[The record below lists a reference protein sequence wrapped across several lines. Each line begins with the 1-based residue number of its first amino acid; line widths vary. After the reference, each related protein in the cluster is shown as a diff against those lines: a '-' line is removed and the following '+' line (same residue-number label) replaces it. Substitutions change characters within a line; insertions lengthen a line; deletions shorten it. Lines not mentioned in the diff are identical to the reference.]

1 MFCQVF
7 LQTFLQVDKERGTLG
22 TKIAL
27 PNLLYPLCFTVLSTI
42 GIPIVQLFILPMRK
56 LMRNYSNNRR
66 RLIVTNI
73 NWAVISKTCGPWIED
88 I

>member
-1 MFCQVF
+1 MFRRVF
-7 LQTFLQVDKERGTLG
+7 LQTFRQVVKERGTLG

-66 RLIVTNI
+66 RLIFTNI
-73 NWAVISKTCGPWIED
+73 NWAVISKTCEPWIED